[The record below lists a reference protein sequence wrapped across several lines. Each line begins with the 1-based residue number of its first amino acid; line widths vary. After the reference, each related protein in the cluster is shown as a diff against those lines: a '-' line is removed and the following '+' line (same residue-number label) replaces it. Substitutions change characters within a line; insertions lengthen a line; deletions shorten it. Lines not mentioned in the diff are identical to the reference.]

1 MNERSET
8 PKAECICENPAAC
21 STCQNELAAHF
32 AERELEEQRLGREA
46 GARVMAKIRAE
57 YQQEAEERCPVCGCE
72 LDAPGS
78 CPRDCKV
85 MSDDLPDGALA

>member
-1 MNERSET
+1 MRT
-8 PKAECICENPAAC
+8 DAECRCENPDTCALCRNEAA
-21 STCQNELAAHF
+21 EHF
-32 AERELEEQRLGREA
+32 AEQEAKELHLGREA

-72 LDAPGS
+72 LDAPGT